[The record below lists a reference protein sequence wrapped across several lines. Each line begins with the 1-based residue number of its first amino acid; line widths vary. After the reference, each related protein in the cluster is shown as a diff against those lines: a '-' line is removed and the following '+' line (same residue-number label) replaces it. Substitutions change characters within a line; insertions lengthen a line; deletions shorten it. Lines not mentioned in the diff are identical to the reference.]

1 MNTKHAR
8 NNHET
13 VAKQTPV
20 LPGNSETCFATVFRS
35 VTHGSCIGCV
45 TNETTKH
52 GCTRTPHTPSTS
64 DGLKA
69 SLGAGNACVRERVSL
84 FRDPPSGSHETDADF
99 CPDVPLA

>member
-1 MNTKHAR
+1 MRTKHAR
-8 NNHET
+8 NNRET

-20 LPGNSETCFATVFRS
+20 FARNSETCFATVFRS
-35 VTHGSCIGCV
+35 VTRGSDIGCV
-45 TNETTKH
+45 TNETTKQ

-84 FRDPPSGSHETDADF
+84 FRDHPSGSHGTDDLI
-99 CPDVPLA
+99 PDVPLA